1 MIDITINILYNML
14 NNLSINRKEAL
25 CFEKYIRK
33 GGGKL
38 IMAKRR
44 GNGEGTI
51 YKRQDGTWA
60 GQVSVGYDPAT
71 GKLKRKS
78 FYGKTR
84 KEVIDKMA
92 HVQQEVRSGIYV
104 EPAQTTFGEWLD
116 KWLTSYK
123 KGQLKPS
130 TYQSYEML
138 VNVHIKPALG
148 KIPMIKLQAHML
160 QSFYN
165 EKLENGRA
173 DGKGG
178 LSTRGVRYLHAVIRQ
193 ALEQAVKEGLLPRNV
208 ADATNPPTVKNKQ
221 MRPLT
226 EEELL
231 KFFETAKEDR
241 LFPAYVLAAT
251 TGLRRGELLGLCW
264 DCIDIENGV
273 LTVQRQLLDLKD
285 GLTLEETTKSK
296 SGRRSIVL
304 TDDAIRELKAHR
316 KRQLQERWLMGEAYQ
331 DKGLVFCR
339 EDGSF
344 LRPDEFTKR
353 FQRLLKKAGLP
364 KVRLHDLRHTHAS
377 LLLARGVHPKVVQE
391 RLGHSSITMTLDLYS
406 HLTPGLQEAA
416 AATLNGLLNQR
427 KSPAK
432 TQGDK

>member
-1 MIDITINILYNML
+1 
-14 NNLSINRKEAL
+14 
-25 CFEKYIRK
+25 
-33 GGGKL
+33 
-38 IMAKRR
+38 MAKRR
-44 GNGEGTI
+44 GNGEGSI
-51 YKRQDGTWA
+51 YKRPDGTWA

-84 KEVIDKMA
+84 KEVADKMA
-92 HVQQEVRSGIYV
+92 QALQEVRSGTYI

-116 KWLTSYK
+116 KWLAGYK

-130 TYQSYEML
+130 TYESYEIL
-138 VNVHIKPALG
+138 INVHIKPALG
-148 KIPMIKLQAHML
+148 KIPMAKLQAHIL

-165 EKLENGRA
+165 EKLAAGRA

-178 LSTRGVRYLHAVIRQ
+178 LSTRMVRYLHAIIRQ
-193 ALEQAVKEGLLPRNV
+193 ALQQAVKEGLLPRNV
-208 ADATNPPTVKNKQ
+208 ADATSPPTVKNKQ

-226 EEELL
+226 EDELL
-231 KFFETAKEDR
+231 TFFETARKDR

-264 DCIDIENGV
+264 DCVDLENGV
-273 LTVQRQLLDLKD
+273 ITVKRQLLALKD

-296 SGRRSIVL
+296 SGRRSITL
-304 TDDAIRELKAHR
+304 TDDAIRELKAWR
-316 KRQLQERWLMGEAYQ
+316 KRQLQEKLLMGEAYQ
-331 DKGLVFCR
+331 DNGLAFCK
-339 EDGSF
+339 EDGTP
-344 LRPDEFTKR
+344 LDPREFTKR
-353 FQRLLKKAGLP
+353 FQRQLAKAGLP

-416 AATLNGLLNQR
+416 AATLNGLLS
-427 KSPAK
+427 KEKGPAK
-432 TQGDK
+432 AQGQK

>member
-1 MIDITINILYNML
+1 
-14 NNLSINRKEAL
+14 
-25 CFEKYIRK
+25 
-33 GGGKL
+33 
-38 IMAKRR
+38 MAKRR
-44 GNGEGTI
+44 GSGEGTI
-51 YKRQDGTWA
+51 VKRKTCPGCKKISSSSSEKSLKVCRYCGTDLPQEGMWMA
-60 GQVSVGYDPAT
+60 QAVVGIDPAT

-84 KEVIDKMA
+84 KEVVDKMA
-92 HVQQEVRSGIYV
+92 QVQQEVRSGTYV

-130 TYQSYEML
+130 TYESYEML

-148 KIPMIKLQAHML
+148 KMPLSKLQAHML
-160 QSFYN
+160 QTFYN
-165 EKLENGRA
+165 EKLEKGRV

-193 ALEQAVKEGLLPRNV
+193 ALQQAVKEGLLTRNI
-208 ADATNPPTVKNKQ
+208 ADATSPPTVKNKQ

-226 EEELL
+226 EDELL
-231 KFFETAKEDR
+231 TFFEAAKEDR
-241 LFPAYVLAAT
+241 LYAAYVLAAT

-264 DCIDIENGV
+264 DCVDLENGV
-273 LTVQRQLLDLKD
+273 ITVQRQLLDLND
-285 GLTLEETTKSK
+285 GLSLEETTKSK
-296 SGRRSIVL
+296 SGRRSITL
-304 TDDAIRELKAHR
+304 TDDAIQELKAHR
-316 KRQLQERWLMGEAYQ
+316 KRQAQEKLLMGEAYQ
-331 DKGLVFCR
+331 DNGLVFCK
-339 EDGSF
+339 EDGTF
-344 LRPDEFTKR
+344 LRPEEFTKR
-353 FQRLLKKAGLP
+353 FQRYLVKAGLP

-416 AATLNGLLNQR
+416 AATLNGLLSKE

-432 TQGDK
+432 TQGEK

>member
-1 MIDITINILYNML
+1 
-14 NNLSINRKEAL
+14 
-25 CFEKYIRK
+25 
-33 GGGKL
+33 
-38 IMAKRR
+38 
-44 GNGEGTI
+44 
-51 YKRQDGTWA
+51 
-60 GQVSVGYDPAT
+60 
-71 GKLKRKS
+71 
-78 FYGKTR
+78 
-84 KEVIDKMA
+84 
-92 HVQQEVRSGIYV
+92 
-104 EPAQTTFGEWLD
+104 
-116 KWLTSYK
+116 
-123 KGQLKPS
+123 
-130 TYQSYEML
+130 
-138 VNVHIKPALG
+138 
-148 KIPMIKLQAHML
+148 ML
-160 QSFYN
+160 QTFYN
-165 EKLENGRA
+165 EKLEKGRA

-178 LSTRGVRYLHAVIRQ
+178 LSTRMVRYLHAIIRQ
-193 ALEQAVKEGLLPRNV
+193 ALQQAVKEGLLPRNV
-208 ADATNPPTVKNKQ
+208 ADATSPPTVKNKQ

-226 EEELL
+226 EDELL

-264 DCIDIENGV
+264 GSVDLENGV

-304 TDDAIRELKAHR
+304 TDDAIRKLKAHR
-316 KRQLQERWLMGEAYQ
+316 KRQLQERLLMGEAYQ